1 VLKVLLSIGAIQF
14 VTMFVLMLRTK
25 GLALLLGPELY
36 GLMGALD
43 RLVAVF
49 AQTAALSLPFA
60 ALRYLSPL
68 WHDDRSAFFG
78 LLRRMR
84 NVLAGTVG
92 VGLVVGA
99 VILLRAPDFLGDH
112 AGMNRELALLALA
125 GLPVVVLVP
134 FLQNTIAASF
144 DPARAMLFWL
154 GNAVLFSVTAVVGVW
169 LWGLAGFY
177 SLYAASGLVLVAWA
191 LRSVLSLE
199 TPADRAQT
207 PKPER
212 LYLPPRVWRFGLLML
227 TPAFL
232 APAVAYGV
240 FTRVISTDGQIA
252 GGYMQSAMGVALAV
266 RNILGAAGQVFL
278 TPLVNRSGAFEERVD
293 RANEFQKTLFF
304 LVGIGVP
311 PIIVLGE
318 TALIVLYSAKFAPA
332 APYVVWFVATEVLA
346 LAVGNYQAVLLA
358 MEHVGISVIQNIV
371 AQLGML
377 AVAVISIPILGIT
390 GAALAGLTAQLVLM
404 VGTGGFLAFRYG
416 FRPNLRVLLLSAYVF
431 SMLGVC
437 GWAAIAFPGLSPR
450 AVAIKVVLN
459 LGMMLGLAMFPSRQD
474 WRNIARLK
482 DELRAR
488 LGGAAR

>member
-1 VLKVLLSIGAIQF
+1 VLKILLSIGAIQF

-68 WHDDRSAFFG
+68 WHDDRSGFFV

-84 NVLAGTVG
+84 NVLAGTVAA
-92 VGLVVGA
+92 GLAVGA
-99 VILLRAPDFLGDH
+99 ACLLLSPGFLGDH
-112 AGMNRELALLALA
+112 AGTHRDLALLALA

-144 DPARAMLFWL
+144 DPAKAMLFWL
-154 GNAVLFSVTAVVGVW
+154 ANAVLFSVTAVVGVW

-191 LRSVLSLE
+191 FRSVLALE
-199 TPADRAQT
+199 SPVDRAKPPQ
-207 PKPER
+207 PER
-212 LYLPPRVWRFGLLML
+212 LYLPVRVWRFGLLML

-232 APAVAYGV
+232 APAVAYTV
-240 FTRVISTDGQIA
+240 FTRVISADGQIA

-278 TPLVNRSGAFEERVD
+278 TPLVNRSGAFDERVG

-318 TALIVLYSAKFAPA
+318 TALVVLYSAKFAPA

-358 MEHVGISVIQNIV
+358 MEHVGVSVVQNIV
-371 AQLGML
+371 AQLTML
-377 AVAVISIPILGIT
+377 AVALIFIPTIGIT
-390 GAALAGLTAQLVLM
+390 GAALAGFAAQCVLM
-404 VGTGGFLAFRYG
+404 VGTGAFLAFRYG
-416 FRPNLRVLLLSAYVF
+416 FRPNPRVLLLSIYVF
-431 SMLGVC
+431 GMLAVC
-437 GWAAIAFPGLSPR
+437 GWAAIAFPGLSVR
-450 AVAIKVVLN
+450 ALAIKIGLN
-459 LGMMLGLAMFPSRQD
+459 LGMMLGLVCFPSRQD
-474 WRNIARLK
+474 WRNIGRLK
-482 DELRAR
+482 AELTAR
-488 LGGAAR
+488 ILRTNG